1 MRDIRFLPF
10 TLFILS
16 LLAFSTQTFDMGE
29 KITKSPIADLDRS
42 SSAQQDTHDA
52 HSIEHVTEISGVST
66 PVAAL
71 DPNSEEYK
79 LMEKRLVR
87 KIDIR
92 LMPILVL
99 LYIL

>member
-1 MRDIRFLPF
+1 
-10 TLFILS
+10 
-16 LLAFSTQTFDMGE
+16 MGE
-29 KITKSPIADLDRS
+29 KFAKDPIAGLHS
-42 SSAQQDTHDA
+42 PGSAHQNTHDA
-52 HSIEHVTEISGVST
+52 HSIEQVTEISGTAT